1 MMMKITKKSNK
12 QLSEEVINKDKE
24 TKLLTRKERENMKMR
39 KIILLMFLKL
49 F

>member
-1 MMMKITKKSNK
+1 MMMKIKKSNK

-24 TKLLTRKERENMKMR
+24 TKLLTRKERRISKMR